1 MKTLTSLLLAVL
13 LIGGCASKRERA
25 SQIYDFGIAAAPA
38 GASGTS
44 VFVTEVRAADWL
56 DTTDMYYRLAYRDPR
71 ALASYADSRWA
82 GTPAA
87 MLTVRLRQSVGSG
100 AVVRNPHVK
109 CVLGL
114 SLAEFSQVFANGN
127 ASRAVLHAQATL
139 VENATSG
146 QGMTREFRL
155 ERPTP
160 TADAAGGAAAFSEI
174 AAALSEDLRAW
185 IADAG
190 FCSREE
196 KQG

>member
-1 MKTLTSLLLAVL
+1 MKTLISLLLAVL

-87 MLTVRLRQSVGSG
+87 MLTVRLRQSVGDRS
-100 AVVRNPHVK
+100 AVRTPQVK

-114 SLAEFSQVFANGN
+114 SLAEFSQLFASGN

-139 VENATSG
+139 AENTAAGRNAS
-146 QGMTREFRL
+146 REIRM

-174 AAALSEDLRAW
+174 AAALSEELRAW
-185 IADAG
+185 ISEAG
-190 FCSREE
+190 FCMS
-196 KQG
+196 

>member
-1 MKTLTSLLLAVL
+1 MKTLISLLLAVL
-13 LIGGCASKRERA
+13 LAGGCASRREHP

-56 DTTDMYYRLAYRDPR
+56 DTTDMYYRLSYRDPR
-71 ALASYADSRWA
+71 ALAPYAGSRWA

-87 MLTVRLRQSVGSG
+87 MLTVRLRLSVGNGS
-100 AVVRNPHVK
+100 AVRTPQVK

-114 SLAEFSQVFANGN
+114 SLVEFSQVFASGN
-127 ASRAVLHAQATL
+127 ASRAMLHAQATL
-139 VENATSG
+139 AENAVAGRTTS
-146 QGMTREFRL
+146 REIRM

-174 AAALSEDLRAW
+174 AAALAQELSAWVSE
-185 IADAG
+185 AG
-190 FCSREE
+190 FCKS
-196 KQG
+196 

>member
-1 MKTLTSLLLAVL
+1 MKTLISLLLAVL

-87 MLTVRLRQSVGSG
+87 MLTVRLRQSVGDRS
-100 AVVRNPHVK
+100 AVRTPQVK

-114 SLAEFSQVFANGN
+114 SLAEFSQLFASGS

-139 VENATSG
+139 AENTAAGRNTS
-146 QGMTREFRL
+146 REIRM

-174 AAALSEDLRAW
+174 AAALSEELRAW
-185 IADAG
+185 ISEAG
-190 FCSREE
+190 FCMS
-196 KQG
+196 

>member
-1 MKTLTSLLLAVL
+1 MKTLISLLLAVL

-44 VFVTEVRAADWL
+44 VFITEVRAADWL

-87 MLTVRLRQSVGSG
+87 MLTVRLRQSVGNRS
-100 AVVRNPHVK
+100 AVRTPQVK

-114 SLAEFSQVFANGN
+114 SLAEFSQLFASGN

-139 VENATSG
+139 AENTAAGRHTS
-146 QGMTREFRL
+146 REIRM

-174 AAALSEDLRAW
+174 AAALSEELRAW
-185 IADAG
+185 ISEAG
-190 FCSREE
+190 FCMS
-196 KQG
+196 